1 MQPGVAALFAVAGR
15 DPRQASAGDFGF
27 AIGPRLNAAG
37 RLADMTLGIECLLSD
52 DPARATELATLL
64 DTINRERR
72 TLEAGM
78 REDAEKQV
86 DRAFA
91 LTGEI
96 EPALAVFDPSFHEG
110 VVGIIAARLKD
121 RLHRPSFVFAL
132 GQDGALK
139 GSGRSID
146 GFHLRDA
153 LDLVSKRHPGLL
165 VRFGGHAM
173 AAGCTIA
180 RADFETFRGALQ
192 QTAIE
197 GLGVS
202 GAERTIFS
210 DGPLGSEHFDPT
222 TARLLDDQVWGAAFD
237 ALAERR
243 SRERD
248 ALETHAR
255 RAKTATE
262 FSSPRPV
269 VTHES
274 VTLRSPERGL
284 DPIPLSRPS
293 ESAPARQPAPHHDP
307 VYGSQSTPTR
317 VPMCNAWSSGVLEVA
332 G

>member
-1 MQPGVAALFAVAGR
+1 
-15 DPRQASAGDFGF
+15 
-27 AIGPRLNAAG
+27 
-37 RLADMTLGIECLLSD
+37 
-52 DPARATELATLL
+52 
-64 DTINRERR
+64 
-72 TLEAGM
+72 M
-78 REDAEKQV
+78 REDAEAEV

-192 QTAIE
+192 EVAVE
-197 GLGVS
+197 SLGAS

-210 DGPLGSEHFDPT
+210 DGPLGS
-222 TARLLDDQVWGAAFD
+222 R
-237 ALAERR
+237 ALRPRR
-243 SRERD
+243 P
-248 ALETHAR
+248 
-255 RAKTATE
+255 RA
-262 FSSPRPV
+262 
-269 VTHES
+269 
-274 VTLRSPERGL
+274 
-284 DPIPLSRPS
+284 
-293 ESAPARQPAPHHDP
+293 
-307 VYGSQSTPTR
+307 
-317 VPMCNAWSSGVLEVA
+317 
-332 G
+332 